1 MRLVVLVAA
10 LVLTGGCSG
19 SKWKP
24 CTDLEITTRNAAG
37 QQQWMR
43 CKDARYKVLDTDPLT
58 VEWEYMK
65 CVELEAE
72 TGSAEEVCARESQ
85 TGAVD
90 RVACR

>member
-1 MRLVVLVAA
+1 MRLLALLAA

-24 CTDLEITTRNAAG
+24 CRDLEITTRNSAG

-43 CKDARYKVLDTDPLT
+43 YKDARYRVLDTDPLT
-58 VEWEYMK
+58 IEWEHMK
-65 CVELEAE
+65 CIELKSESGGVEEIC
-72 TGSAEEVCARESQ
+72 GRESQ
-85 TGAVD
+85 TGPAD